1 MARRLALLCVL
12 LLLPSLAW
20 AQFTIPNSN
29 ATGINPNQSLW
40 MQADVDALVAGIKG
54 TGVVSGCAVTWS
66 SGNTFNVSA
75 GSVKING
82 STVSVSSTTVTLLQA
97 NGARHRIDLVVVD
110 SGGTVSA
117 VQGTVSLTPTAPAL
131 PTSKVLLAS
140 VFVPAA
146 SLTLSAA
153 RVVDKR
159 VFIGTGGGGGGT
171 TEPGAILLSDYGA
184 VCDGST
190 DDTDAIQ
197 AAFDAA
203 TSAVTAFVLWP
214 ARACKVTETVTLGS
228 TTEGTTTFLGI
239 RGVSAAQSQLL
250 WGGATDG
257 TALRL
262 ARTKYTE
269 VSNFGVRNTVSA
281 GTTIGIEQGGNTASD
296 GGTQALAQTWTNVLV
311 TGFGTGIQA
320 GGHNGASSEFVYH
333 NLELDNNGRGWYS
346 IDFNTLDHVFI
357 ELLCGGNAICID
369 SGASSNFTV
378 YGGSASN
385 SSTADFYIQQAGTFL
400 ISGFRSE
407 SANRVLRATTGTV
420 RLDSVLAV
428 SPSNADKIAI
438 DGTYSTLSVVNSLLD
453 GKVSLTNAHGGV
465 SIAHSK
471 VFGDTTIPFFT
482 TTTTQVGL
490 PYSVQNVTFHD
501 PAASVAD
508 FLYAD
513 SVGNIFSSDNGTT
526 YSPNSTQPIDYPVS
540 RVTRSAT
547 LGDAYTLNRVKML
560 AQGSDVAGKNLR
572 AQIVFGSSAT
582 AAVAFVRNV
591 TVSIDTPTLIAT
603 SGRFYPSDAGKKVV
617 MVGIGGGGTDVTRF
631 IRAYID
637 STHVVVAPIS
647 SAMQCCSSQTGVTA
661 TIGEDEPDANYLL
674 HLGCSA
680 QETFSWSSKAT
691 TGFTLT
697 SSNSGST
704 ATCDVV
710 IVR

>member
-1 MARRLALLCVL
+1 MRGGWRSATLGL
-12 LLLPSLAW
+12 LLA
-20 AQFTIPNSN
+20 A
-29 ATGINPNQSLW
+29 
-40 MQADVDALVAGIKG
+40 ALVAGLHAQG
-54 TGVVSGCAVTWS
+54 LVRAPGG
-66 SGNTFNVSA
+66 
-75 GSVKING
+75 G
-82 STVSVSSTTVTLLQA
+82 ST
-97 NGARHRIDLVVVD
+97 
-110 SGGTVSA
+110 GTSE
-117 VQGTVSLTPTAPAL
+117 PA
-131 PTSKVLLAS
+131 
-140 VFVPAA
+140 
-146 SLTLSAA
+146 
-153 RVVDKR
+153 
-159 VFIGTGGGGGGT
+159 
-171 TEPGAILLSDYGA
+171 AILLTDYGA
-184 VCDGST
+184 VCDGVT
-190 DDTDAIQ
+190 DDTDAVQ

-203 TSAVTAFVLWP
+203 TAALTATVFWPSKVCLVTD
-214 ARACKVTETVTLGS
+214 TVVLGS
-228 TTEGTTTFLGI
+228 TVSGTTTFLGI

-262 ARTKYTE
+262 SRTKYTE
-269 VSNFGVRNTVSA
+269 VRNFGVRNTVA
-281 GTTIGIEQGGNTASD
+281 VGTTIGVEQGGNTPTN
-296 GGTQALAQTWTNVLV
+296 GGTQSLAQTWTNTLI

-320 GGHNGASSEFVYH
+320 GGHNGASSEFLYN
-333 NLELDNNGRGWYS
+333 NLELDNNTTGWVS
-346 IDFNTLDHVFI
+346 IDLNTLDHVFV
-357 ELLCGGNAICID
+357 ELLCGGNGVCID
-369 SGASSNFTV
+369 SGASSNFHV

-385 SSTADFYIQQAGTFL
+385 SSVTDFKVAQTGTFL

-407 SANRVLRATTGTV
+407 NANRVLTGTAGNV
-420 RLDSVLAV
+420 RIDSLLAV

-438 DGTYSTLSVVNSLLD
+438 SGTFASVSVVNSRLD
-453 GKVSLTNAHGGV
+453 GKISFTNATAGF
-465 SIAHSK
+465 SIAHST

-482 TTTTQVGL
+482 TTDTGVGL
-490 PYSVQNVTFHD
+490 PYTVQNVYFHD
-501 PAASVAD
+501 PAASVSD

-513 SVGNIFSSDNGTT
+513 SVGNFFSSDNGTT
-526 YSPNSTQPIDYPVS
+526 YSPNYTQPVDYPAS
-540 RVTRSAT
+540 RITRSAI